1 MQAHFGRLQTGFRN
15 DHKKPM
21 SLFFSVIISLWL
33 FYIFNTILC
42 FRFIDCPKNCYEGR
56 HVKKQIEQVN
66 TSEILFYYA

>member
-21 SLFFSVIISLWL
+21 SLFFSVMISLWL

-56 HVKKQIEQVN
+56 HVNKQIEQVN